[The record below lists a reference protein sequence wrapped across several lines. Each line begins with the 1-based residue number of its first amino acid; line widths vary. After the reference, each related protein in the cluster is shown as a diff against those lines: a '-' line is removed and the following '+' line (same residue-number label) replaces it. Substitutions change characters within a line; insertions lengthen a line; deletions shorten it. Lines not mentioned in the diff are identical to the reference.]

1 MISTVMHSATLTRTL
16 EAAEL
21 AGVPPAVQQQLR
33 AQAAQIE
40 ALSAQIEWFK
50 RQLFG
55 RKSERYAPEPD
66 AQQLH
71 LGELME
77 QPQQPAAPAEQD
89 VLAHKRRKPRSDFA
103 DDGAVASF
111 FDEAKVPVQTI
122 EVPNPEVQGLSPDQ
136 YEVIGEK
143 VSHRL
148 AQRPGSYVVLSGT
161 LPQAQF
167 LVAHAIPRR
176 TVDAQWV
183 LEVLAYWQDANYR
196 AYRSHRKR
204 RMAHLNQRE

>member
-66 AQQLH
+66 APQLH
-71 LGELME
+71 LGGLEAREHERE
-77 QPQQPAAPAEQD
+77 QSAR
-89 VLAHKRRKPRSDFA
+89 LRRD
-103 DDGAVASF
+103 
-111 FDEAKVPVQTI
+111 T
-122 EVPNPEVQGLSPDQ
+122 
-136 YEVIGEK
+136 
-143 VSHRL
+143 
-148 AQRPGSYVVLSGT
+148 
-161 LPQAQF
+161 
-167 LVAHAIPRR
+167 
-176 TVDAQWV
+176 
-183 LEVLAYWQDANYR
+183 
-196 AYRSHRKR
+196 
-204 RMAHLNQRE
+204 